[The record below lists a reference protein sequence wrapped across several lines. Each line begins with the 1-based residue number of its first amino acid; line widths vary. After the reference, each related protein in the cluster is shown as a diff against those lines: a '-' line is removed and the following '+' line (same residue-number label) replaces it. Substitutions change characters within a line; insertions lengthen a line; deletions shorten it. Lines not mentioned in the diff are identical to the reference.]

1 MLFNFLKKLGFF
13 CSSFFFIFFICE
25 GWARIPQ
32 ADLQGNP
39 VNNRVQISKTTP
51 PPNIDLKD
59 QLSQVLSIM
68 AEVHESIKQNQYKQF
83 QTQISNIISLLD
95 QINVFRESQLT
106 YHQRNYLVRQ
116 LYTIKENLRFVM
128 SGRDFQSQHMQML
141 RKVNKELVHISQMY
155 SLHNQLPQQYSVY
168 FCLQTDSAWIQ
179 KSNSKVYNPF
189 QEGYRNCGRKI
200 R

>member
-1 MLFNFLKKLGFF
+1 MLFNFLKKLGFS

-25 GWARIPQ
+25 GWGRIPQ

-39 VNNRVQISKTTP
+39 VNNKAQISH
-51 PPNIDLKD
+51 PNVDLRD
-59 QLSQVLSIM
+59 QLSQVLFIM

-83 QTQISNIISLLD
+83 QAQISNIIALLNR
-95 QINVFRESQLT
+95 ISVFRESQLT
-106 YHQRNYLVRQ
+106 YHQRNYLIRQ

-128 SGRDFQSQHMQML
+128 SGKDFQRQHMQML
-141 RKVNKELVHISQMY
+141 RKVNKELIHISQMY

-168 FCLQTDSAWIQ
+168 FCSQTDSTWIQ
-179 KSNSKVYNPF
+179 KSNSKAYNPF
-189 QEGYRNCGRKI
+189 QEGYQNCGRKI